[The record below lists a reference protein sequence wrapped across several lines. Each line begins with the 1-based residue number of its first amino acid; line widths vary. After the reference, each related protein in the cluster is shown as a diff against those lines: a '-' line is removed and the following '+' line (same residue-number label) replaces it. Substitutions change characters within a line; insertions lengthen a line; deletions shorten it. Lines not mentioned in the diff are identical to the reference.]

1 MSVRLYFAY
10 GSNLSLFQ
18 MSQRCPSST
27 FVGVAHL
34 PNFRWHINERGYASV
49 TPSALHSVY
58 GMVYNLTTEDEA
70 SLDVFENVPRSYTKE
85 THLARVCRTSSKEDT
100 GTLKEGTDVQVLLYI
115 DRLRS
120 ANGAPRE
127 EYVGRMERAVKDAID
142 VGVPTA
148 WIDENI
154 RPHLPNSPSSG
165 SLAKL
170 ARRFPSL
177 PNSNRCDSSEA
188 FHIQGERPNL
198 TSPATQL
205 NLICNLIDD
214 FFQSDVTTSPI

>member
-85 THLARVCRTSSKEDT
+85 THLARVC
-100 GTLKEGTDVQVLLYI
+100 GTKSEEKGILKEGTDVQVLLYI

-127 EYVGRMERAVKDAID
+127 EYIGRMERAVKDAID
-142 VGVPTA
+142 NHINLTDG
-148 WIDENI
+148 E
-154 RPHLPNSPSSG
+154 LSPSSG

-170 ARRFPSL
+170 ARRFPSKEEITSSSLVGAFLFSFTDVEGL
-177 PNSNRCDSSEA
+177 PFLQNSNRCDSYEA
-188 FHIQGERPNL
+188 FHLRGDNKDL
-198 TSPATQL
+198 TSPHQRP
-205 NLICNLIDD
+205 N
-214 FFQSDVTTSPI
+214 